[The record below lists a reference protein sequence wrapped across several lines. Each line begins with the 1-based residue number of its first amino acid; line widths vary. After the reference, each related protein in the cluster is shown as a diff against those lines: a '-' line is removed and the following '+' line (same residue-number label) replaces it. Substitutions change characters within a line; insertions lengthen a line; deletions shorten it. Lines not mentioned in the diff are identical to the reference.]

1 MIPAQESG
9 FHFNF
14 PVATTWEKLDDPG
27 KTKPEGMKLVDFVL
41 EESKR
46 LILLEVKNPSQALQR
61 ANEAAQ
67 RNQEKARSQFIA
79 DFQGDKL
86 IVEQLT
92 PKARD
97 SYTWLHLMGRDKKP
111 MLFVFLLGNQVLRLE
126 PALLLAFKDRLL
138 ARLRQETDQ
147 PWVHHYVSDCI
158 VLTEQTWQKVFP
170 DYPLLDLTLSD
181 QI

>member
-9 FHFNF
+9 FRFNF
-14 PVATTWEKLDDPG
+14 PVATAWEKLDDPG

-41 EESKR
+41 EESER
-46 LILLEVKNPSQALQR
+46 LILLEVKNPSQAPQR

-67 RNQEKARSQFIA
+67 RNQAKARSQFIA

-97 SYTWLHLMGRDKKP
+97 SYTWLHLMGRDQKP
-111 MLFVFLLGNQVLRLE
+111 MLFVFLLGNQALALE
-126 PALLLAFKDRLL
+126 PALLLAFKERLL
-138 ARLRQETDQ
+138 ARLRQETEQ
-147 PWVHHYVSDCI
+147 PWVRHYVTDCI
-158 VLTEQTWQKVFP
+158 VLTEQTWQKAFP
-170 DYPLLDLTLSD
+170 NYQLLDITMSEPL
-181 QI
+181 